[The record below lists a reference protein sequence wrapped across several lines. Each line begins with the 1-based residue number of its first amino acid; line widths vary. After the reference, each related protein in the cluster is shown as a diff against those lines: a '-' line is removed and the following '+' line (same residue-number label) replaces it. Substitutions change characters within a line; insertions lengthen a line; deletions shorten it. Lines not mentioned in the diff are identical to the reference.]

1 MNNYYCY
8 QLWNFAEPDVVELP
22 FENDKEAFDY
32 WFGLVQGHRSDCCL
46 SITRLF
52 EVDGV
57 FHEEFIVMIKR
68 SEDGIQFIKS
78 HAL

>member
-1 MNNYYCY
+1 MNTYFCY
-8 QLWNFAEPDVVELP
+8 QLWRYFEPDVVELK

-32 WFGLVQGHRSDCCL
+32 SLHLYEEYKLDACF

-57 FHEEFIVMIKR
+57 FHEEFLGMIKQTKN
-68 SEDGIQFIKS
+68 GTQFFKS

>member
-1 MNNYYCY
+1 MKTYYCY
-8 QLWNFAEPDVVELP
+8 QLWHYIESDVVETK
-22 FENDKEAFDY
+22 FESDKEAFDY
-32 WFGLVQGHRSDCCL
+32 WLHLYEEYKLDACF

-57 FHEEFIVMIKR
+57 FNEVFLGMIKR
-68 SEDGIQFIKS
+68 SKNGLQFIKS

>member
-1 MNNYYCY
+1 MNTYFCY
-8 QLWNFAEPDVVELP
+8 QLWHFIESVVVELK

-32 WFGLVQGHRSDCCL
+32 WLRLYEKHELDACF

-57 FHEEFIVMIKR
+57 FHEEFIGMIKR
-68 SEDGIQFIKS
+68 ANNGLQFIKS